1 MRSICG
7 LLLVLL
13 ACGGSKTPPPATPPS
28 EEGDGG
34 DTASDAGAADAA
46 PAPLSIDEASSSSI
60 GGTFGN
66 AKVFFSSVVLV
77 GRGGT
82 WELQMSES
90 TIPGRGAQMFLD
102 LGQMMAKVGEPFDA
116 EISAIQVSL
125 NPTTAENVSGYCKG
139 TAIVRFESFPEIPAK
154 LPKKAV
160 ELKGGAVKV
169 VARAVCKDTPF
180 KADGTYYVA
189 GTSSIGKTI
198 LVK

>member
-1 MRSICG
+1 MRSISA
-7 LLLVLL
+7 LLLLLL
-13 ACGGSKTPPPATPPS
+13 ACGSKTPPPATPPT

-34 DTASDAGAADAA
+34 EAAADAGAADAA
-46 PAPLSIDEASSSSI
+46 AAPISIDEASGSTI
-60 GGTFGN
+60 GGTFGS
-66 AKVFFSSVVLV
+66 AKVYFSSVVLV

-189 GTSSIGKTI
+189 GTSAIGKTI
-198 LVK
+198 MVK